1 MNCFKCNLRYL
12 KPQSLL
18 HLVNALVKLS
28 QESMDIAYNNREPS
42 LVSLISYPYILL
54 KDSLIFYYYLI
65 YTYLLCLKKLKNY
78 NSIFSNKVRGREIIG
93 NRNCKLISY

>member
-1 MNCFKCNLRYL
+1 MNCFECNLRYL

-42 LVSLISYPYILL
+42 LVSLISLL
-54 KDSLIFYYYLI
+54 QFN
-65 YTYLLCLKKLKNY
+65 LLLLFDLN
-78 NSIFSNKVRGREIIG
+78 F
-93 NRNCKLISY
+93 